1 MVIQSNGGF
10 IVLNKNTFIQEA
22 RKQQI
27 IEATIITLD
36 DIGYVKASLAQI
48 AKRASISTALISY
61 HFADRQD
68 LIDQSLQALI
78 EQSATFILTKTYA
91 ANDPVTQLGNFIE
104 ASITYQATHE
114 KEKAALLEIVF
125 NARTTEGV
133 PYYKLPDDD
142 EDPLLKA
149 LCNILEDGKK
159 QGKFFVGS
167 VTIMAKVIQG
177 AIGEY
182 MLIGGPISIE
192 AEEYSEEVTKIIWT
206 AMEVEGPKNA

>member
-1 MVIQSNGGF
+1 M
-10 IVLNKNTFIQEA
+10 NKNTFIQEA